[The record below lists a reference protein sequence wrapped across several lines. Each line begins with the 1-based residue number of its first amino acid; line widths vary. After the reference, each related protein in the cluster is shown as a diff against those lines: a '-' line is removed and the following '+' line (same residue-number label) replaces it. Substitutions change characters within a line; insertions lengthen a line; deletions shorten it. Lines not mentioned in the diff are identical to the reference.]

1 MSIFSIILFLTSLL
15 FIILGISIYKG
26 HVELIHSYHQEN
38 VTDKIGYGKAMGK
51 ALIIFSIPM
60 LISGVI
66 ALFTESALPA
76 IILIFGMVVGFIP
89 IIKTQNKYNGGMF

>member
-15 FIILGISIYKG
+15 FIILGVIIYKG
-26 HVELIHSYHQEN
+26 HIELIHSYHQEN

-51 ALIIFSIPM
+51 ALIIFSFPM
-60 LISGVI
+60 LISAVT
-66 ALFTESALPA
+66 ALFTESALPV
-76 IILIFGMVVGFIP
+76 IILIVGMVVGFIP

>member
-1 MSIFSIILFLTSLL
+1 MNIFSIILFLTSFM
-15 FIILGISIYKG
+15 FIIIGIIIYKG
-26 HVELIHSYHQEN
+26 HIELIHSYHQEN

-66 ALFTESALPA
+66 ALFTESALPV
-76 IILIFGMVVGFIP
+76 IVLIVGMVVGFIP
-89 IIKTQNKYNGGMF
+89 IVKAQQKYNGGMF

>member
-1 MSIFSIILFLTSLL
+1 MNIFSIILFLTSLM

-38 VTDKIGYGKAMGK
+38 VTDKIGYGRAMGK

-60 LISGVI
+60 LISGVT
-66 ALFTESALPA
+66 ALFTESVLPV
-76 IILIFGMVVGFIP
+76 IILILGMVVGFIP
-89 IIKTQNKYNGGMF
+89 IIKAQQKYNGGMF